1 MQDNE
6 NENNGGR
13 TGYNASRE
21 DRPLGGYALLIAA
34 FHATF
39 ALFLL
44 AVRRSGRS
52 LPERPQPDDLLLL
65 GVATHKLSRLL
76 TKDTVT
82 SALRAPFARY
92 QGPAGAGEVND
103 APRGRGLRHAVGEL
117 LTCPFCLG
125 QWIVAFLGY
134 GLVFAPRVTRFVA
147 GRFAA
152 LTVADFVQYGY
163 DITKQRAE
171 RAERQQ
177 D

>member
-6 NENNGGR
+6 HENDGGR
-13 TGYNASRE
+13 TGYNASKE
-21 DRPLGGYALLIAA
+21 DRPLGAYALLIAA
-34 FHATF
+34 FNATF

-52 LPERPQPDDLLLL
+52 LPERPRPDDLLLL

-82 SALRAPFARY
+82 SVLRAPFARY

-125 QWIVAFLGY
+125 QWVATGFAIGT
-134 GLVFAPRVTRFVA
+134 VFAPKVTRLVA
-147 GRFAA
+147 SAFAA
-152 LTVADFVQYGY
+152 VDVADFLQFGWA
-163 DITKQRAE
+163 KA
-171 RAERQQ
+171 QQ
-177 D
+177 ATEG